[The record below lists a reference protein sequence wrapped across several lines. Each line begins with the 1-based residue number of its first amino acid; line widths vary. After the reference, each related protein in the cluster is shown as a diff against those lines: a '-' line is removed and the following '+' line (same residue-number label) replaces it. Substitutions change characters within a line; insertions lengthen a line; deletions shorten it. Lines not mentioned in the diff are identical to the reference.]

1 MASAGGWLVR
11 VPLNLGRAHGL
22 CKKPASTGQLLSG
35 GVAVVRW
42 PTSFV
47 FHTGPDA
54 TLGACLEVVKSYL
67 RREVAAARV
76 VEHELGQAVAFRCD
90 AYAAV
95 EVKDEAASED
105 ETASSPPARAVHP
118 PRGEDLASG
127 ASHEGGASSQG
138 RFIPTDDPQKELCL
152 GTRVAAKGLSF
163 KLFVGQC
170 PDLARLGCRL
180 LWCGDEGGGRKFPE
194 LDPKWEGARLL
205 RRPSVRRRAVEGS
218 YTVRRRF
225 AEGPQKVRRRQGSKL
240 EGRWGAE
247 VSPEEPAPRSEVGGG
262 AERHREKVGR
272 IARRGRHI
280 LLGVMGGEAAG
291 RALRSDGQ

>member
-1 MASAGGWLVR
+1 MQPNRHISMASAGGWLVR

-118 PRGEDLASG
+118 P
-127 ASHEGGASSQG
+127 
-138 RFIPTDDPQKELCL
+138 PQ
-152 GTRVAAKGLSF
+152 
-163 KLFVGQC
+163 
-170 PDLARLGCRL
+170 
-180 LWCGDEGGGRKFPE
+180 
-194 LDPKWEGARLL
+194 
-205 RRPSVRRRAVEGS
+205 
-218 YTVRRRF
+218 
-225 AEGPQKVRRRQGSKL
+225 
-240 EGRWGAE
+240 
-247 VSPEEPAPRSEVGGG
+247 
-262 AERHREKVGR
+262 
-272 IARRGRHI
+272 RRGSR
-280 LLGVMGGEAAG
+280 
-291 RALRSDGQ
+291 